1 TITVDPEGRLNLISP
16 VGTDAQ
22 ILCENTPI
30 ALIEYQ
36 LLDGATGATVTG
48 LPAGIGFNVLNGIVT
63 ISGTPI
69 VNITTSTV
77 YSYTIATSGSP
88 CSGTTT
94 GTITIDPD
102 DDLSLISA
110 VGTDSQV
117 LCEGDPINS
126 IIYQFSAGATSANIT
141 GLPLGVTFTI
151 IGDLV
156 TISGT
161 PTDDITTTQ
170 VYPYTITTIG
180 ACTNTSLSGTIT
192 VDAEGGLVLTSPT
205 GTDSQ
210 ILCED
215 SPITQIE
222 YQLLDGATGAIASG
236 LPTGLSFS
244 VVSNIVTI
252 SGTPTVD
259 ITVTTVYNYSVTT
272 TGSCSN
278 SSLLGTITLEPN
290 DDLELI
296 SVIGTD
302 SQVLCE
308 TEPLSNI
315 IYEFS
320 GGATSATV
328 TGLPAGITFVIAG
341 NQLIISG
348 TPTDNITNIQVY
360 PYTISTLGGTCQD
373 TNLNGTITVNPEGG
387 LVLTSPIGSDAQVV
401 CENSDILDITY
412 QLVDGATG
420 ATVTG
425 LPAGISFS
433 FVSDIITMSGFPT
446 VNITSTTVYNYT
458 ITTTGTSC
466 SGTTTGTITVDPDDD
481 LALISPVGSESQ
493 VLCEAEPLIDIVY
506 EFSSGAT
513 SATVSGLPAG
523 VNFVIAANQVTIFGT
538 PTANITTTQV
548 YPYTVTTLG
557 GTCQDTSLDGTI
569 TVNPEGIITLT
580 SPIGTD
586 AQVLCE
592 TEPIT
597 AITYQLFDG
606 ATDATATGLP
616 TGVSFSVDLDIVTIS
631 GTPTD
636 DITSTIVYDYTIT
649 TTGGCSNT
657 SLNGT
662 ITVNPDDDLAIVSIP
677 GTDAQ
682 ILCETEPLVAIVY
695 EFSAGA
701 TSAAVTGLP
710 AGVTFVV
717 VGNELTISG
726 TPSGPI
732 PTQTIF
738 DYTVTTIGT
747 CSVASLD
754 GTITVNPEGALV
766 LTSPIGSDAQVLCEN
781 TTILDITYQL
791 EGDATNATVTG
802 LPAGLSFSVLSGIVT
817 ISGTPSVDITSTTVY
832 DYTIT
837 TTGSP
842 CSGDTTGTITLD
854 PDDDLDLISTAGT
867 DAQILCETEPL
878 VAIVYEFSAGA
889 TSATVAGLPAGVT
902 FVVAGNEL
910 TISGTPTG
918 PIPTQTTFN
927 YTVTTQGGNCS
938 VASLDGTITVNPEGA
953 LVLTSPTGSD
963 AQVLC
968 ENTPIDDITY
978 QLDGDVTNATV
989 TGLPVG
995 ISFSLVANIITI
1007 SGTPTDNITT
1017 TTVFNYTIT
1026 TTGESCS
1033 GTTTGTITLDPDD
1046 DLDLISTAGTDAQI
1060 LCETEPLVAIVYE
1073 FSGGASSATVTGL
1086 PAGVTFLV
1094 AGNELTISGTPTA
1107 NITTTTVY
1115 PYTVTTLGGICLD
1128 SSLNGTIT
1136 VNPEAGLQLTPGSDD
1151 AQVLCENTPILDI
1164 TYQLLDGATGATVT
1178 GLPAGISFSV
1188 VPGLAT
1194 ISGTPTVDITTTTV
1208 FNYTVSTTGSC
1219 INTSLSGTITL
1230 NPDDELNITSAVG
1243 TDAQILC
1250 ETEPLVAIVYEFS
1263 GGASSATVTGL
1274 PAGVT
1279 FLVAG
1284 NELIISGTPT
1294 ANITTTTVYTFTVT
1308 TLGGI
1313 CLDSSLDGTIT
1324 VNPEAGVS
1332 LSIGSDDA
1340 QVICENTPI
1349 LPIDYQLFDGAT
1361 DATVTGLPAGVSY
1374 SVALGIVRISGTP
1387 TVDITATTVFS
1398 YTVTTAGSPCNSST
1412 TGTITID
1419 PDDDLELISPVDT
1432 DSQVLCE
1439 GEPINDII
1447 YQFSG
1452 GAISAVVTGL
1462 PAGVTFVIVGNELTI
1477 SGTPTDPINTT
1488 QVYPYTVTTSGTCLD
1503 ATLNGTITVDPEAD
1517 LLLNTPIG
1525 TDAQVVCENT
1535 PIQPIQYQLLDG
1547 ASGATVTGL
1556 PTGVTFIVTGGG
1568 TQVEISGTP
1577 TANVTAQTLY
1587 NFTVTTTGSPCNSS
1601 TTGTITVDPDGD
1613 LELVSLAGSDAQV
1626 ICEGEPLADII
1637 YQFSG
1642 GATGGTVTGLP
1653 PGVNFAIVGSQ
1664 VVITGTPIGPFA
1676 GTTTFNYTVTADGG
1690 NCSAATP
1697 LNGTITVGPSIEI
1710 LLNPGGGSDIQ
1721 EVCEG
1726 EPIQDIIYD
1735 LSDTPIAI
1743 SVEGLPLGIFYTF
1756 NGSQLIISGFP
1767 TDDIS
1772 SQENFTYTIE
1782 TIGQDC
1788 DNSVTGEITVNPDD
1802 EILITSAVGSD
1813 NQIVCENLE
1822 IDDIVYELQGGSLG
1836 ANVTGLP
1843 TGVSYNLDDTTGVLL
1858 LTISGIPTIDIGIN
1872 TYVITTFGLCSP
1884 IEITG
1889 TIEVLPAISITHDP
1903 VSGPTSQ
1910 VLCQNTEI
1918 EPEII
1923 FFIENALNVNV
1934 SGLPDGCNYSIITD
1948 PATGTVELT
1957 IFGSPT
1963 QLGVFD
1969 YLIETSGLLCDSEF
1983 SGTLEIL
1990 ENSDLVQTSD
2000 AGTEFQ
2006 TLCEGEAIES
2016 IIYEFSGAAD
2026 SVNVVNLPTG
2036 VNFSVVGNQITISGT
2051 PTDDITTTQ
2060 TYSYTVSALGGDC
2073 SNPSLSGTI
2082 TVNPQGILE
2091 LISASGTEN
2100 QVICESTPIVDIE
2113 YELQSGATGVDI
2125 SGLPSGLNTNL
2136 NPATGIL
2143 VIFGTPDVNIFTQ
2156 TVYPYVISTTGSL
2169 CNTDIS
2175 GSITIDPNSDL
2186 IQTSDSGTESQIL
2199 CEGDPL
2205 VDIVYEFSAGATG
2218 ANVFDLPPGV
2228 NFVINGTQ
2236 ITINGTPTGPFTETT
2251 LFTYS
2256 VETLGS
2262 VCDESILT
2270 GTITVGPS
2278 INITLEPTGGPDNQE
2293 LCEAD
2298 ELNPLQPI
2306 IYNFSETPVSLSVN
2320 GLPLGISYAFDT
2332 GLNQLIISGFP
2343 TENISVTTNY
2353 IYTITTIGQ
2362 VCENSVSGEITVNP
2376 ADEISLISD
2385 IGTND
2390 QIVCDNS
2397 EIVNIVY
2404 ELEGGSIG
2412 ATVTGLPTGVSYNTD
2427 DSSGALL
2434 LTISGTVVGL
2444 GIFNYDITTFG
2455 LCENT
2460 ALVELGTI
2468 EVIDTGDTIQ
2478 PVTPNTTN
2486 QSLCLNN
2493 EIDPIVFIISDAL
2506 FANVSGLP
2514 NGCTYTNEIDPTTGN
2529 IILEIIGAPLVVGTF
2544 NYIVESSFGNCNSQ
2558 FSGII
2563 DVIDGPY
2570 FDLLSG
2576 PGTEFQEV
2584 CENSLIDIISYQLIG
2599 NYDNFTSV
2607 GLAQGIDASFD
2618 PITGIITISGQ
2629 YDGPELTTV
2638 LTIQYTLY
2646 ASSPNGCLA
2655 ELDGEI
2661 TVYPAVSIA
2670 DSIIVTEISPEP
2682 GPTDP
2687 PLLNS
2692 EIKPVYCYGS
2702 GNGAVNLVLS
2712 GGSISGVY
2720 TYSWSGPNSFSS
2732 INQDIEN
2739 LLPGTYTVD
2748 ITDVTNDEG
2757 CGVTTES
2764 FIVTESD
2771 EIIVDIVDIILPS
2784 CDSGLNDGEI
2794 QLQITGGD
2802 DSLID
2807 QIEWYTLDGSQNCFN
2822 YSISPIDLD
2831 FDGIPDYGD
2840 SDLDGDGSIDPGLI
2854 DVDNDGIIDSA
2865 DPDLGSGIDN
2875 NNDGIDDFYLI
2886 TTLQY
2891 FNCDLNIYETFEILN
2906 VSFIGSEIIF
2916 CAGLNTM
2923 ILGDPTT
2930 LNVQGGTNSCS
2941 AGSWELLPQY
2951 SGLSAINDLSPGIY
2965 KVEVNNN
2972 DLDGN
2977 ILCTK
2982 EEIFQINRDSIS
2994 YDNLAVDFEL
3004 CELTSGYL
3012 TIDVYSNNSELFFY
3026 YDNQIIDP
3034 ANIAIINSFPDFNT
3048 YEIFISNPLTDAP
3061 LEIINEFGCGVIV
3074 DEEDTNWFVP
3084 VPEIQFS
3091 NPEYDQFGSISI
3103 GSSIIFESTFT
3114 SGIETFTWNFGD
3126 GTPLEFGPVVTH
3138 AFNLDGIYIV
3148 TLDIYSSAGC
3158 TASVTQEIRIGKGYT
3173 IMLPNVFTPNSDNFN
3188 ELFRPLFTGG
3198 ILEID
3203 FQIFD
3208 PDGHQMYYENS
3219 VTDLISNDLI
3229 INGWDGENAKAT
3241 TPYFI
3246 YKVKAKLLTG
3256 EEVIKTG
3263 LFKILR

>member
-1 TITVDPEGRLNLISP
+1 M
-16 VGTDAQ
+16 
-22 ILCENTPI
+22 I
-30 ALIEYQ
+30 AGNEL
-36 LLDGATGATVTG
+36 
-48 LPAGIGFNVLNGIVT
+48 
-63 ISGTPI
+63 
-69 VNITTSTV
+69 
-77 YSYTIATSGSP
+77 
-88 CSGTTT
+88 
-94 GTITIDPD
+94 
-102 DDLSLISA
+102 
-110 VGTDSQV
+110 
-117 LCEGDPINS
+117 
-126 IIYQFSAGATSANIT
+126 
-141 GLPLGVTFTI
+141 
-151 IGDLV
+151 

-161 PTDDITTTQ
+161 PTGPIPTQ
-170 VYPYTITTIG
+170 TIF
-180 ACTNTSLSGTIT
+180 N
-192 VDAEGGLVLTSPT
+192 
-205 GTDSQ
+205 
-210 ILCED
+210 
-215 SPITQIE
+215 
-222 YQLLDGATGAIASG
+222 Y
-236 LPTGLSFS
+236 
-244 VVSNIVTI
+244 
-252 SGTPTVD
+252 
-259 ITVTTVYNYSVTT
+259 TVTTQGGN
-272 TGSCSN
+272 CLAA
-278 SSLLGTITLEPN
+278 SL
-290 DDLELI
+290 D
-296 SVIGTD
+296 
-302 SQVLCE
+302 
-308 TEPLSNI
+308 
-315 IYEFS
+315 
-320 GGATSATV
+320 
-328 TGLPAGITFVIAG
+328 
-341 NQLIISG
+341 
-348 TPTDNITNIQVY
+348 
-360 PYTISTLGGTCQD
+360 
-373 TNLNGTITVNPEGG
+373 GTITVNPEGG
-387 LVLTSPIGSDAQVV
+387 LVL
-401 CENSDILDITY
+401 N
-412 QLVDGATG
+412 
-420 ATVTG
+420 
-425 LPAGISFS
+425 
-433 FVSDIITMSGFPT
+433 
-446 VNITSTTVYNYT
+446 
-458 ITTTGTSC
+458 
-466 SGTTTGTITVDPDDD
+466 
-481 LALISPVGSESQ
+481 
-493 VLCEAEPLIDIVY
+493 
-506 EFSSGAT
+506 
-513 SATVSGLPAG
+513 SAT
-523 VNFVIAANQVTIFGT
+523 
-538 PTANITTTQV
+538 
-548 YPYTVTTLG
+548 
-557 GTCQDTSLDGTI
+557 
-569 TVNPEGIITLT
+569 
-580 SPIGTD
+580 GTD

-592 TEPIT
+592 NT
-597 AITYQLFDG
+597 AI
-606 ATDATATGLP
+606 
-616 TGVSFSVDLDIVTIS
+616 IEI
-631 GTPTD
+631 
-636 DITSTIVYDYTIT
+636 I
-649 TTGGCSNT
+649 
-657 SLNGT
+657 
-662 ITVNPDDDLAIVSIP
+662 
-677 GTDAQ
+677 
-682 ILCETEPLVAIVY
+682 
-695 EFSAGA
+695 
-701 TSAAVTGLP
+701 
-710 AGVTFVV
+710 
-717 VGNELTISG
+717 
-726 TPSGPI
+726 
-732 PTQTIF
+732 
-738 DYTVTTIGT
+738 
-747 CSVASLD
+747 
-754 GTITVNPEGALV
+754 
-766 LTSPIGSDAQVLCEN
+766 
-781 TTILDITYQL
+781 YQL

-802 LPAGLSFSVLSGIVT
+802 LPAGISFSVLSGIVT
-817 ISGTPSVDITSTTVY
+817 ISGTPTVDITSTTVY
-832 DYTIT
+832 NYTIT

-854 PDDDLDLISTAGT
+854 PNDDLAIVSTPGT

-878 VAIVYEFSAGA
+878 V
-889 TSATVAGLPAGVT
+889 
-902 FVVAGNEL
+902 
-910 TISGTPTG
+910 
-918 PIPTQTTFN
+918 
-927 YTVTTQGGNCS
+927 
-938 VASLDGTITVNPEGA
+938 D
-953 LVLTSPTGSD
+953 
-963 AQVLC
+963 
-968 ENTPIDDITY
+968 
-978 QLDGDVTNATV
+978 
-989 TGLPVG
+989 
-995 ISFSLVANIITI
+995 
-1007 SGTPTDNITT
+1007 
-1017 TTVFNYTIT
+1017 
-1026 TTGESCS
+1026 
-1033 GTTTGTITLDPDD
+1033 
-1046 DLDLISTAGTDAQI
+1046 
-1060 LCETEPLVAIVYE
+1060 IVYE

-1086 PAGVTFLV
+1086 PTGVTFV
-1094 AGNELTISGTPTA
+1094 IAGNQLTISGTPTDPL
-1107 NITTTTVY
+1107 TTQTIFN
-1115 PYTVTTLGGICLD
+1115 YTVTTLGGTCLD

-1151 AQVLCENTPILDI
+1151 AQVLCENTAILDI

-1188 VPGLAT
+1188 VSGIAT
-1194 ISGTPTVDITTTTV
+1194 ISGTPIDNITTTTIYG
-1208 FNYTVSTTGSC
+1208 YTITTTGSC
-1219 INTSLSGTITL
+1219 LNTSLSGTITL

-1250 ETEPLVAIVYEFS
+1250 ETEPLVDIVYEFS

-1274 PAGVT
+1274 PSGVN
-1279 FLVAG
+1279 FVVAG
-1284 NELIISGTPT
+1284 NELTISGTPT
-1294 ANITTTTVYTFTVT
+1294 APISTPQVYPYTVT
-1308 TLGGI
+1308 TQGGI
-1313 CLDSSLDGTIT
+1313 CAAVILNGTIT
-1324 VNPEAGVS
+1324 VDPEAGVS
-1332 LSIGSDDA
+1332 LGIGSDDA

-1361 DATVTGLPAGVSY
+1361 DAIVTGLPAGVSY
-1374 SVALGIVRISGTP
+1374 SVALGIVTISGTP
-1387 TVDITATTVFS
+1387 TVDITATTVFN

-1419 PDDDLELISPVDT
+1419 PDDDLNLISTAGT
-1432 DSQVLCE
+1432 DAQILCE
-1439 GEPINDII
+1439 GEPIDDII

-1462 PAGVTFVIVGNELTI
+1462 PAGVTFVIAGNDLTI
-1477 SGTPTDPINTT
+1477 SGTPTAPISTQ
-1488 QVYPYTVTTSGTCLD
+1488 QVYPYTVTTSGTCLN
-1503 ATLNGTITVDPEAD
+1503 AILNGTITVDPEAG
-1517 LLLNTPIG
+1517 LLLNTPVG

-1535 PIQPIQYQLLDG
+1535 PIQLIQYQLLDG

-1568 TQVEISGTP
+1568 TQLEISGTP
-1577 TANVTAQTLY
+1577 TADITAQTVY
-1587 NFTVTTTGSPCNSS
+1587 NYTVTSTGSPCNSS
-1601 TTGTITVDPDGD
+1601 TTGTITVDPEGD
-1613 LELVSLAGSDAQV
+1613 LELVSAEDTDAQV
-1626 ICEGEPLADII
+1626 LCEGEPLNDII

-1642 GATGGTVTGLP
+1642 GASGATVTGLP
-1653 PGVNFAIVGSQ
+1653 PGVNFTIVGSQ
-1664 VVITGTPIGPFA
+1664 VVITGTPNGPFVS
-1676 GTTTFNYTVTADGG
+1676 TTIFNYTVSADGG

-1735 LSDTPIAI
+1735 LSNTPIAI

-1756 NGSQLIISGFP
+1756 NGTQLIISGFP

-1772 SQENFTYTIE
+1772 SQQNFTYTIE

-1802 EILITSAVGSD
+1802 EIVLTSAVGSD

-1836 ANVTGLP
+1836 ATVTGLP

-1858 LTISGIPTIDIGIN
+1858 LTISGIPTIDLGIN
-1872 TYVITTFGLCSP
+1872 TYVITTFGLCSA

-1889 TIEVLPAISITHDP
+1889 TIEVLPAITITHDP

-1918 EPEII
+1918 EPEIV
-1923 FFIENALNVNV
+1923 FSIENALNVNV
-1934 SGLPDGCNYSIITD
+1934 TGLPNGCNYSIVTD
-1948 PATGTVELT
+1948 PATGTIDLT

-2036 VNFSVVGNQITISGT
+2036 VDFSVVGNQITISGT

-2060 TYSYTVSALGGDC
+2060 TYNYTVSALGGDC

-2156 TVYPYVISTTGSL
+2156 TVYPFVISTTGSL

-2186 IQTSDSGTESQIL
+2186 IQTSDLGTESQIL

-2205 VDIVYEFSAGATG
+2205 VNIVYEFSAGATG

-2236 ITINGTPTGPFTETT
+2236 ITINGTPSGPFTETT

-2298 ELNPLQPI
+2298 ALNPLQPI
-2306 IYNFSETPVSLSVN
+2306 VYNFSETPVSLSVN

-2332 GLNQLIISGFP
+2332 VLNQLIISGFP

-2376 ADEISLISD
+2376 ADEISLLSD

-2397 EIVNIVY
+2397 EIINIVY
-2404 ELEGGSIG
+2404 VLEGGSIG

-2427 DSSGALL
+2427 DSSGSLL

-2444 GIFNYDITTFG
+2444 GIYNYQITTFG

-2460 ALVELGTI
+2460 ALIELGTI
-2468 EVIDTGDTIQ
+2468 EVIDSGDTIV
-2478 PVTPNTTN
+2478 PVNPQATN

-2493 EIDPIVFIISDAL
+2493 EIDPIVFTISDAL
-2506 FANVSGLP
+2506 FADVSGLP
-2514 NGCTYTNEIDPTTGN
+2514 NGCTYTNEIDPTTGD

-2558 FSGII
+2558 FQGII

-2570 FDLLSG
+2570 FDLLSD
-2576 PGTEFQEV
+2576 PSTEFQEV
-2584 CENSLIDIISYQLIG
+2584 CENSPIDIISYQLTG
-2599 NYDNFTSV
+2599 NYDNFTSI
-2607 GLAQGIDASFD
+2607 GLTDGLEASFD

-2629 YDGPELTTV
+2629 YNGTALTSALV
-2638 LTIQYTLY
+2638 IQYILY
-2646 ASSPNGCLA
+2646 ASSPNDCLA
-2655 ELDGEI
+2655 ALEGEI
-2661 TVYPAVSIA
+2661 IIYPAVAIA
-2670 DSIIVTEISPEP
+2670 DSIIVTQISPDP
-2682 GPTDP
+2682 GPGDP

-2702 GNGAVNLVLS
+2702 ANGAVNLVLS
-2712 GGSISGVY
+2712 AGSISGVY

-2739 LLPGTYTVD
+2739 LLPGTYIVE
-2748 ITDVTNDEG
+2748 ITDVTNDQG

-2764 FIVTESD
+2764 FEVTESD

-2784 CDSGLNDGEI
+2784 CDSGINDGEI

-2802 DSLID
+2802 VNLID

-2840 SDLDGDGSIDPGLI
+2840 SDLDGDGTTDPGLI
-2854 DVDNDGIIDSA
+2854 DADNDGIIDSA

-2875 NNDGIDDFYLI
+2875 NNDGIDDDYFI

-2891 FNCDLNIYETFEILN
+2891 FNCDSNIFETIDIYN
-2906 VSFIGSEIIF
+2906 SSFIGTEIII
-2916 CAGLNTM
+2916 CAGLNTL
-2923 ILGDPTT
+2923 ILGDPTL
-2930 LNVQGGTNSCS
+2930 LNVEGGINSCN

-2951 SGLSAINDLSPGIY
+2951 SGLSTIFNLAPGIY
-2965 KVEVNNN
+2965 KVEINNN

-2977 ILCTK
+2977 VLCSK

-3012 TIDVYSNNSELFFY
+3012 TIDVYSNDSELFFY

-3034 ANIAIINSFPDFNT
+3034 GNIEIINSFPDFNT

-3074 DEEDTNWFVP
+3074 DEEETNWFVP

-3114 SGIETFTWNFGD
+3114 TGIETFTWNFGD

-3158 TASVTQEIRIGKGYT
+3158 TASVTQEIKIGKGYT

-3188 ELFRPLFTGG
+3188 DLFRPLFTGG

-3208 PDGHQMYYENS
+3208 PDGHQIYYENS

-3229 INGWDGENAKAT
+3229 INGWDGENAKST

>member
-1 TITVDPEGRLNLISP
+1 MD
-16 VGTDAQ
+16 
-22 ILCENTPI
+22 
-30 ALIEYQ
+30 
-36 LLDGATGATVTG
+36 
-48 LPAGIGFNVLNGIVT
+48 
-63 ISGTPI
+63 
-69 VNITTSTV
+69 
-77 YSYTIATSGSP
+77 
-88 CSGTTT
+88 
-94 GTITIDPD
+94 
-102 DDLSLISA
+102 
-110 VGTDSQV
+110 
-117 LCEGDPINS
+117 
-126 IIYQFSAGATSANIT
+126 
-141 GLPLGVTFTI
+141 
-151 IGDLV
+151 
-156 TISGT
+156 
-161 PTDDITTTQ
+161 
-170 VYPYTITTIG
+170 
-180 ACTNTSLSGTIT
+180 
-192 VDAEGGLVLTSPT
+192 
-205 GTDSQ
+205 
-210 ILCED
+210 
-215 SPITQIE
+215 
-222 YQLLDGATGAIASG
+222 
-236 LPTGLSFS
+236 
-244 VVSNIVTI
+244 
-252 SGTPTVD
+252 
-259 ITVTTVYNYSVTT
+259 
-272 TGSCSN
+272 
-278 SSLLGTITLEPN
+278 
-290 DDLELI
+290 
-296 SVIGTD
+296 
-302 SQVLCE
+302 
-308 TEPLSNI
+308 
-315 IYEFS
+315 
-320 GGATSATV
+320 
-328 TGLPAGITFVIAG
+328 
-341 NQLIISG
+341 
-348 TPTDNITNIQVY
+348 
-360 PYTISTLGGTCQD
+360 
-373 TNLNGTITVNPEGG
+373 GTITVNPEGG
-387 LVLTSPIGSDAQVV
+387 LVLTSPA
-401 CENSDILDITY
+401 
-412 QLVDGATG
+412 
-420 ATVTG
+420 
-425 LPAGISFS
+425 
-433 FVSDIITMSGFPT
+433 
-446 VNITSTTVYNYT
+446 
-458 ITTTGTSC
+458 
-466 SGTTTGTITVDPDDD
+466 
-481 LALISPVGSESQ
+481 
-493 VLCEAEPLIDIVY
+493 
-506 EFSSGAT
+506 
-513 SATVSGLPAG
+513 
-523 VNFVIAANQVTIFGT
+523 
-538 PTANITTTQV
+538 
-548 YPYTVTTLG
+548 
-557 GTCQDTSLDGTI
+557 
-569 TVNPEGIITLT
+569 
-580 SPIGTD
+580 GTD

-592 TEPIT
+592 NTPI
-597 AITYQLFDG
+597 
-606 ATDATATGLP
+606 
-616 TGVSFSVDLDIVTIS
+616 
-631 GTPTD
+631 D
-636 DITSTIVYDYTIT
+636 DII
-649 TTGGCSNT
+649 
-657 SLNGT
+657 
-662 ITVNPDDDLAIVSIP
+662 
-677 GTDAQ
+677 
-682 ILCETEPLVAIVY
+682 
-695 EFSAGA
+695 
-701 TSAAVTGLP
+701 
-710 AGVTFVV
+710 
-717 VGNELTISG
+717 
-726 TPSGPI
+726 
-732 PTQTIF
+732 
-738 DYTVTTIGT
+738 
-747 CSVASLD
+747 
-754 GTITVNPEGALV
+754 
-766 LTSPIGSDAQVLCEN
+766 
-781 TTILDITYQL
+781 YQL

-802 LPAGLSFSVLSGIVT
+802 LPGGVSFSVLSGIVT
-817 ISGTPSVDITSTTVY
+817 ISGTPTDDITSTTLY

-842 CSGDTTGTITLD
+842 CSGD
-854 PDDDLDLISTAGT
+854 
-867 DAQILCETEPL
+867 
-878 VAIVYEFSAGA
+878 
-889 TSATVAGLPAGVT
+889 
-902 FVVAGNEL
+902 
-910 TISGTPTG
+910 
-918 PIPTQTTFN
+918 
-927 YTVTTQGGNCS
+927 
-938 VASLDGTITVNPEGA
+938 
-953 LVLTSPTGSD
+953 
-963 AQVLC
+963 
-968 ENTPIDDITY
+968 
-978 QLDGDVTNATV
+978 
-989 TGLPVG
+989 
-995 ISFSLVANIITI
+995 
-1007 SGTPTDNITT
+1007 
-1017 TTVFNYTIT
+1017 
-1026 TTGESCS
+1026 
-1033 GTTTGTITLDPDD
+1033 TTGTITLDPDD

-1094 AGNELTISGTPTA
+1094 AGNELTISGTPTDP
-1107 NITTTTVY
+1107 IGTTQVY
-1115 PYTVTTLGGICLD
+1115 PYTVTTLGGICID

-1188 VPGLAT
+1188 VSGIAT
-1194 ISGTPTVDITTTTV
+1194 ISGTPTVDITATTV
-1208 FNYTVSTTGSC
+1208 FSYTVSTTGSC

-1279 FLVAG
+1279 FVVAG
-1284 NELIISGTPT
+1284 NELTISGTPT
-1294 ANITTTTVYTFTVT
+1294 DPIGTTQVYPYTVT

-1313 CLDSSLDGTIT
+1313 CLDSSLNGTIT

-1361 DATVTGLPAGVSY
+1361 DAIVTGLPAGVSY
-1374 SVALGIVRISGTP
+1374 SVALGIVTISGTP

-1462 PAGVTFVIVGNELTI
+1462 PAGVTFVVAGNEVTI

-1488 QVYPYTVTTSGTCLD
+1488 QVYPYTVTTSGTCQD
-1503 ATLNGTITVDPEAD
+1503 ATLNGSITVDPEAG
-1517 LLLNTPIG
+1517 LLLNTPVG

-1535 PIQPIQYQLLDG
+1535 PIQLIQYQLLDG

-1676 GTTTFNYTVTADGG
+1676 STTTFNYTVTADGG

-1802 EILITSAVGSD
+1802 EIVITSAVGSD

-1836 ANVTGLP
+1836 ANITGLP

-1889 TIEVLPAISITHDP
+1889 TIEVLPAITITHDP

-1934 SGLPDGCNYSIITD
+1934 TGLPDGCNYSIITD
-1948 PATGTVELT
+1948 PATGTIELT

-2006 TLCEGEAIES
+2006 TLCEGEAIQS

-2036 VNFSVVGNQITISGT
+2036 VDFSVVGNQITISGT

-2332 GLNQLIISGFP
+2332 GLNQLIISGYP

-2444 GIFNYDITTFG
+2444 GIFDYDITTFG

-2478 PVTPNTTN
+2478 PLTPNTTN

-2514 NGCTYTNEIDPTTGN
+2514 NGCTYTNEIDPITGN

-2558 FSGII
+2558 FLGII

-2584 CENSLIDIISYQLIG
+2584 CENTPIDIISYQLIG

-2607 GLAQGIDASFD
+2607 GLVQGIDASFD

-2629 YDGPELTTV
+2629 YDGPELTTA
-2638 LTIQYTLY
+2638 LTIEYTLY

-2655 ELDGEI
+2655 ELNGEI
-2661 TVYPAVSIA
+2661 TVYPSVSIA
-2670 DSIIVTEISPEP
+2670 ESIIVTEISPDP

-2739 LLPGTYTVD
+2739 LLPGTYTVE

-2807 QIEWYTLDGSQNCFN
+2807 QIEWYSLDGSQNCFN

-2840 SDLDGDGSIDPGLI
+2840 SDLDGDGTTDSGLI
-2854 DVDNDGIIDSA
+2854 DSDGDGTIDSA

-2906 VSFIGSEIIF
+2906 ASFIGSEIIF

-2941 AGSWELLPQY
+2941 AGSWQLLPQY
-2951 SGLSAINDLSPGIY
+2951 SGLSAIDDLSPGIY

-3048 YEIFISNPLTDAP
+3048 YEIFISNPLTHAP

-3126 GTPLEFGPVVTH
+3126 GTPLESGSVVTH
-3138 AFNLDGIYIV
+3138 AYNLDGIYIV
-3148 TLDIYSSAGC
+3148 TLDISSSAGC